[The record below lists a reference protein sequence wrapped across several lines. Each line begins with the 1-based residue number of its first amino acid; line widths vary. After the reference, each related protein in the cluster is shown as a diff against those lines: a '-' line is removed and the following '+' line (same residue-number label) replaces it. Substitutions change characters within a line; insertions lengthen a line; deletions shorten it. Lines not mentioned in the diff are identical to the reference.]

1 MAASLEGAIA
11 QVNAE
16 LARERAELEEEKRA
30 LKRARTELDGE
41 IEAMTKIGVSDEDI
55 LELNVA
61 GEIITVK
68 RGTLLVAPPQSVLH
82 AMFSGR
88 WDDSL
93 SKDSAG
99 RPYLEFSPLSFK
111 KLVAHLRTL
120 KLSPPESA
128 LEPPKADSDHEQEFH
143 AIVRYLGLLDWWQ
156 DHPKLEFSVT

>member
-99 RPYLEFSPLSFK
+99 RPYLEFSPLLFK

-120 KLSPPESA
+120 KLSHNQIGDEGAEVRCAVELYLLATAHMYSA
-128 LEPPKADSDHEQEFH
+128 HTYSLNWYPC
-143 AIVRYLGLLDWWQ
+143 RR
-156 DHPKLEFSVT
+156 